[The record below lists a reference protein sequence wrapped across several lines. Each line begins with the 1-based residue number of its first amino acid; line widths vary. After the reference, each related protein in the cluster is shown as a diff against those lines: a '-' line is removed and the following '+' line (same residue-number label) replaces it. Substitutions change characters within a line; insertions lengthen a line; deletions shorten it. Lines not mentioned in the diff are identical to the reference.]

1 MKIFLIAV
9 AAVMALGAQ
18 TACGQEPGEK
28 ARIEF
33 LLSSVEKAKELKFI
47 RNGSEHDGKKAAAHL
62 RMKLQKAGQNVKTAE
77 DFIRLCAS
85 GSSLSGQP
93 YLIRYANGRTV
104 RSADYFAEKLKEYRI
119 AGPP

>member
-9 AAVMALGAQ
+9 AAVMALGTQ

-47 RNGSEHDGKKAAAHL
+47 RNGSEHDGKEAAGHL
-62 RMKLQKAGQNVKTAE
+62 RLKLRKAGGRIVTAE

-85 GSSLSGQP
+85 GSSLTGQP
-93 YLIRYANGRTV
+93 YWIKYANGRTV
-104 RSADYFAEKLKEYRI
+104 RSADYFAEKLKEYRP